1 MATKQLM
8 VNIGAN
14 TSKLSAGLKSAGSSL
29 KSFGASIRSVTLPL
43 TIFGTASTMMAKTFD
58 ENMTKIKTLV
68 GASESHFKM
77 YEQNIKGIALR
88 TGQSMNSVSDALFAV
103 TSAGVKGEKALELL
117 GMASKA
123 SAVGMGDV
131 KDIARATTGIMNAYK
146 KENMSATHAMNV
158 FKKVVEQG
166 NLEASELAP
175 TLGRVVGMAQTMG
188 ISFEEVGASIAT
200 FTRLG
205 VDSASAVTGLR
216 SIMAGLASPT
226 QEARDELAKFD
237 LSAEGLRNKLST
249 DGLAGTL
256 EMLMEATGGNID
268 SLSALFPNIRALTAV
283 LGTAGSQGQAYKD
296 VLAEIKNSHGAL
308 DEAFEET
315 EKSSSFKLKQAMNG
329 ISSSMNSMGAVIMPM
344 VASAIAKISNLF
356 NRAVTA
362 FTSLDKETQLL
373 VGSLAGITL
382 ALPMIISAG
391 SFLIGV
397 LKGVALAFGLLVSP
411 IGLLVGGIAMLAVA
425 VHKDFGGV
433 REVLAD
439 VANFFIDLYNEST
452 AFAVVVHS
460 FGALFQ
466 TFKDLASLF
475 IEGVVFAFQNGF
487 KVIKDLFGGL
497 GTLIKGVFTFD
508 TDLISD
514 GLKEM
519 GTAVVEGFKAHS
531 EKSDE
536 LMKKAGK
543 SAIEN
548 MIQAGKDV
556 ATREKIEFITPDD
569 VGDFVGKGVEMAEGW
584 VEKAKSVFAGTQ
596 IEIPQPE
603 FKAPPSLGDGAGD
616 DDDPGTD
623 PDGIITDL
631 EEKNNGFQQFLQESG
646 QALQDN
652 MLGMADNFASNMAN
666 STNPLK
672 AFAGTLMQTALKQI
686 AVSKAVSTANAVESG
701 TETGKKMP
709 LGAFIMPA
717 LIAGLMAIVSKSFA
731 KVPAFA
737 KGGIVGGATL
747 GLMGEYAG
755 ARSNPEVIAPL
766 DRLNSMI
773 NTGGSQHVEV
783 GGQFE
788 ISGENLVLALDR
800 TQKTRSRYTQ

>member
-8 VNIGAN
+8 VNIGVN
-14 TSKLSAGLKSAGSSL
+14 SSRLSAGLKSAGKSL
-29 KSFGASIRSVTLPL
+29 KSFAGSIRSVTLPL

-68 GASESHFKM
+68 GASESDFKL
-77 YEQNIKGIALR
+77 YEQNIKGIAVR
-88 TGQSMNSVSDALFAV
+88 TGQSMNAVSDALFAV

-226 QEARDELAKFD
+226 QEAKETMAQFG
-237 LSAEGLRNKLST
+237 LSAEGLREKLST

-268 SLSALFPNIRALTAV
+268 SLSSLFPNIRALTAV

-329 ISSSMNSMGAVIMPM
+329 ISSSMNEMGAVIMPM
-344 VASAIAKISNLF
+344 VASAIATISNLF
-356 NRAVTA
+356 NKAVTA
-362 FTSLDKETQLL
+362 FTSLDSETQLL
-373 VGSLAGITL
+373 IGSLAGVTL
-382 ALPMIISAG
+382 ALPMIISLFGTLLSVIGAILSPVGLIVAG
-391 SFLIGV
+391 LS
-397 LKGVALAFGLLVSP
+397 
-411 IGLLVGGIAMLAVA
+411 AVA
-425 VHKDFGGV
+425 YVVYKEWDGIKQILV
-433 REVLAD
+433 D
-439 VANFFIDLYNEST
+439 IANYFIELYNEST
-452 AFAVVVHS
+452 AFAMVVHGIGAFFKTLYDVAVAVIDAIVSS
-460 FGALFQ
+460 FQRGMS
-466 TFKDLASLF
+466 T
-475 IEGVVFAFQNGF
+475 IRE
-487 KVIKDLFGGL
+487 LFGGL
-497 GTLIKGVFTFD
+497 GDIIMGIFTFDEDMISDGLSRMGRAVKDNFTGMMDDVNGVFEKAGDSAMKNFVQGTADALGREKVELITTDDIDEFTGKGAEMANGLLDKIKGVF
-508 TDLISD
+508 S
-514 GLKEM
+514 
-519 GTAVVEGFKAHS
+519 
-531 EKSDE
+531 
-536 LMKKAGK
+536 GK
-543 SAIEN
+543 
-548 MIQAGKDV
+548 
-556 ATREKIEFITPDD
+556 T
-569 VGDFVGKGVEMAEGW
+569 
-584 VEKAKSVFAGTQ
+584 
-596 IEIPQPE
+596 IEIPAPE
-603 FKAPPSLGDGAGD
+603 FKTPPSPGDDADTDPDDEGDGAID
-616 DDDPGTD
+616 D
-623 PDGIITDL
+623 L
-631 EEKNNGFQQFLQESG
+631 KKKESG
-646 QALQDN
+646 FRNFLEQSGEALNAN
-652 MLGMADNFASNMAN
+652 MLQNADNFANNLAN

-672 AFAGTLMQTALKQI
+672 AFAGTLMQTAMKQI

-701 TETGKKMP
+701 TNTASKMP
-709 LGAFIMPA
+709 FGAFIMPA
-717 LIAGLMAIVSKSFA
+717 LIAGLMAVVSKSMA

-737 KGGIVGGATL
+737 KGGIVKGATM
-747 GLMGEYAG
+747 GIMGEYAG

-773 NTGGSQHVEV
+773 NTGGSQQVEV

-788 ISGENLVLALDR
+788 ISGENLVLALER
-800 TQKTRSRYTQ
+800 TNKTRSRYTQ

>member
-8 VNIGAN
+8 VNIGVN
-14 TSKLSAGLKSAGSSL
+14 SSKLSAGLKSAGSSL
-29 KSFGASIRSVTLPL
+29 KSFAGSIRSVTLPL

-68 GASESHFKM
+68 GASESDFKL
-77 YEQNIKGIALR
+77 YEQNIKGIAVR

-103 TSAGVKGEKALELL
+103 TSAGVKGEKAMELL

-226 QEARDELAKFD
+226 QEARDELKKFN
-237 LSAEGLRNKLST
+237 LSAEGLREKLAT

-256 EMLMEATGGNID
+256 EMLMEATDGNID
-268 SLSALFPNIRALTAV
+268 SLSSLFPNIRALTAV

-329 ISSSMNSMGAVIMPM
+329 ISSSMNEMGAVIMPM
-344 VASAIAKISNLF
+344 VASAIATISNLF
-356 NRAVTA
+356 NKAVTA
-362 FTSLDKETQLL
+362 FTSLDSETQLL
-373 VGSLAGITL
+373 IGSLAGVTL
-382 ALPMIISAG
+382 ALPMIISLFGTLLSVIGAILSPVGLIVAG
-391 SFLIGV
+391 LS
-397 LKGVALAFGLLVSP
+397 
-411 IGLLVGGIAMLAVA
+411 AVA
-425 VHKDFGGV
+425 YVVYKEWDGIKQILV
-433 REVLAD
+433 D
-439 VANFFIDLYNEST
+439 IANYFIELYNEST
-452 AFAVVVHS
+452 AFAMVVHGIGAFFKTLYDVAVAVIDAIVSS
-460 FGALFQ
+460 FQRGMS
-466 TFKDLASLF
+466 T
-475 IEGVVFAFQNGF
+475 IRE
-487 KVIKDLFGGL
+487 LFGGL
-497 GTLIKGVFTFD
+497 GDIIMGIFTFDEDMISDGLSRMGRAVKDNFTGMMDDVNGVFEKAGDSAMKNFIQGTADALGREKVELITTDDIDEFTGKGADMANGLLEQIKGVF
-508 TDLISD
+508 S
-514 GLKEM
+514 
-519 GTAVVEGFKAHS
+519 
-531 EKSDE
+531 
-536 LMKKAGK
+536 GK
-543 SAIEN
+543 
-548 MIQAGKDV
+548 
-556 ATREKIEFITPDD
+556 T
-569 VGDFVGKGVEMAEGW
+569 
-584 VEKAKSVFAGTQ
+584 
-596 IEIPQPE
+596 IEIPTPE
-603 FKAPPSLGDGAGD
+603 FKTPPSPGDDGTDGDPENDEGDGV
-616 DDDPGTD
+616 
-623 PDGIITDL
+623 ITDL
-631 EEKNNGFQQFLQESG
+631 EKKENGFRNFLEQSG
-646 QALQDN
+646 EALNAN
-652 MLGMADNFASNMAN
+652 MLQNAENFANNLAN

-672 AFAGTLMQTALKQI
+672 AFAGTLMQTAMKQI
-686 AVSKAVSTANAVESG
+686 AVSKAVSTANAVQSG
-701 TETGKKMP
+701 TETGKNMP
-709 LGAFIMPA
+709 FGAFLIPA
-717 LIAGLMAIVSKSFA
+717 LIAGLMAVVSKSMA

-773 NTGGSQHVEV
+773 NTGGSQQVEV

-788 ISGENLVLALDR
+788 ISGENLVLALER
-800 TQKTRSRYTQ
+800 TNKTRSRYTQ